1 MKTLIIDG
9 EWNLKRNFLKR
20 EALFS
25 KGEHCGGSFGFLES
39 LRSVVNKTMPDR
51 VVVMWD
57 GIMGGKL
64 RHDIYSKYK
73 ENRNKSWDENS
84 YLMDDHAIEEEEKR
98 KYSILQQKIKV
109 KNYLEEFF
117 IRQAEVNCIEADDLI
132 ALYVKMKTD
141 DENIVIFSSDKD
153 YVQLVDDGVSV
164 LRPADDFVI
173 TKENFKQTYGYTHE
187 NALALRCFEGDVSDN
202 ISGVD
207 GIGYK
212 TITKY
217 FPRFIDE
224 SYTVD
229 RIISEAVDLYKEK
242 KIKFFEKIIGCR
254 RTFERNKKLMDLRN
268 PLVNEEAEKEI
279 SDLRECIIA
288 LEDEKYAQR
297 SISNA
302 AKMMVADG
310 YSALVWKENL
320 EFFLRPFYRLVAK
333 EKEYT
338 KKITQNGYSDG
349 QV

>member
-1 MKTLIIDG
+1 MKRDV
-9 EWNLKRNFLKR
+9 
-20 EALFS
+20 LFA

-39 LRSVVNKTMPDR
+39 LRAVVNKTMPDR

-64 RHDIYSKYK
+64 RHDIYPKYK

-84 YLMDDHAIEEEEKR
+84 YMMDDYAIAEEEKK

-117 IRQAEVNCIEADDLI
+117 IRQAEVDCIEADDLI
-132 ALYVKMKTD
+132 ALYTKMKMD
-141 DENIVIFSSDKD
+141 DEQIIIFSSDKD
-153 YVQLVDDGVSV
+153 YIQLVDEGVSV
-164 LRPADDFVI
+164 LRPSDDLVI
-173 TKENFKQTYGYTHE
+173 TKDNFKQTYGYTHE

-207 GIGYK
+207 GIAYK
-212 TITKY
+212 SITKY
-217 FPRFIDE
+217 FPRFVDE
-224 SYTVD
+224 PYTVD
-229 RIISEAVDLYKEK
+229 RIISEAVEMYQAK

-268 PLVNEEAEKEI
+268 PLVNEEAEKEVADI
-279 SDLRECIIA
+279 RECIIA
-288 LEDEKYAQR
+288 LEDEKYTQR
-297 SISNA
+297 SITNA

-310 YSALVWKENL
+310 YNTLVWKENM

-333 EKEYT
+333 EKEF
-338 KKITQNGYSDG
+338 TQKMNNTNLPDG